1 MLLLSSFYRWGS
13 GFRGSGWSAQVVGGR
28 AARTPA
34 APVWGPPTLP
44 QRKGGSRRETT
55 GPVDR
60 GGQRK
65 QTRSAQRG
73 RRNFREPANRVWAS
87 WGGPSGSEVRGQADE
102 NWHWTQPLPRQS
114 PGQCGKGA
122 QKHREGAA
130 PCTGPTS
137 GPSTP
142 RSRGRPPGRRGQPP
156 TRGAPGPAGN
166 GRRWPGSAPPCRT
179 QPGPGS
185 GGKAPAGLTGGSEG
199 ASEWSPAP
207 SHCGRRCRLVACP
220 TGTRSRAPAS
230 PPPLCPLV
238 SATPA
243 SAFRAGLRGHG
254 PRGRPDRAGG
264 LRCSESAVAAST
276 DPMQA
281 HAPGAVKA
289 SARALQAPR
298 PGSPRTGDVPLQPS
312 TGTLHNLFLVSD

>member
-1 MLLLSSFYRWGS
+1 M
-13 GFRGSGWSAQVVGGR
+13 
-28 AARTPA
+28 
-34 APVWGPPTLP
+34 
-44 QRKGGSRRETT
+44 
-55 GPVDR
+55 
-60 GGQRK
+60 
-65 QTRSAQRG
+65 
-73 RRNFREPANRVWAS
+73 
-87 WGGPSGSEVRGQADE
+87 GSEVRGQADE

-114 PGQCGKGA
+114 PGQCGLGA
-122 QKHREGAA
+122 RKHREGAA

-142 RSRGRPPGRRGQPP
+142 QSRGRPPGRRAQPP

-185 GGKAPAGLTGGSEG
+185 GGKAPAGLMGGSEG
-199 ASEWSPAP
+199 PPSGAPPRVTVGEGAGSWHARQVRGRGLLPAP
-207 SHCGRRCRLVACP
+207 PR
-220 TGTRSRAPAS
+220 
-230 PPPLCPLV
+230 LCPLV

-264 LRCSESAVAAST
+264 LRCSESAVAAGT

-281 HAPGAVKA
+281 RAPGAVKA

-312 TGTLHNLFLVSD
+312 TGTLHNLFLMSD